1 MTTNDEDAGLYLVY
15 VEGGR
20 RPDAIP
26 DKTESMTL
34 SEELFLVRTS
44 ATPSQLY
51 HSVKRRTQ
59 PDALFVGRL
68 DGIPKFKGMADGA
81 LKWVRQGRR

>member
-1 MTTNDEDAGLYLVY
+1 MTTNDEDGLYLVH

-26 DKTESMTL
+26 RHDGKQTL
-34 SEELFLVRTS
+34 SEGLFLVRTS
-44 ATPSQLY
+44 ATQSQLY

-81 LKWVRQGRR
+81 LKWVRQGGR